1 MIINKLRRHRNKNS
15 IFKTIFW
22 TDYELLFLKFNK
34 SIDRVYQAK
43 IDNKN
48 SNENIQKEKLRS
60 KKRLFFNI

>member
-22 TDYELLFLKFNK
+22 TDYELLFLKLNK